1 MDDNNLIK
9 ALKKQIE
16 RVNLLLKNPKI
27 DSRKSWKATNITLLD
42 SLFGKNNEY
51 SREFQEMSYGFIFS
65 ELWIPMG
72 TDFQYYNNYITT
84 WKTILL
90 SAVDICESAGE
101 AVITWNKSK
110 SSTKK
115 SQTINVNNN
124 NIINQTQTTNINI
137 DNILKNE
144 LRWKDYEELKKIL
157 QGRNEKTKWEKLL
170 KFLRDLWLEALTKII
185 KEILLWN

>member
-1 MDDNNLIK
+1 MDNNLIK

-27 DSRKSWKATNITLLD
+27 ESRKSWKATNITLLD

-51 SREFQEMSYGFIFS
+51 SRAFQGMSYGFIFS

-72 TDFQYYNNYITT
+72 TDFQYYNKYMTT
-84 WKTILL
+84 WKAILL
-90 SAVDICESAGE
+90 SAVDICESAWD
-101 AVITWNKSK
+101 AVITWKKSK

-124 NIINQTQTTNINI
+124 NIITQTQTTNINI
-137 DNILKNE
+137 DNILKSE
-144 LRWKDYEELKKIL
+144 LKWKDYEELKKIL
-157 QGRNEKTKWEKLL
+157 QGENEKTKWKKLL
-170 KFLRDLWLEALTKII
+170 KFLTDLWLEALTKIL
-185 KEILLWN
+185 KEIILWN

>member
-1 MDDNNLIK
+1 MDNNNLIK

-72 TDFQYYNNYITT
+72 TDFQYYNSYITT

-157 QGRNEKTKWEKLL
+157 QGKNEKTKWEKLL
-170 KFLRDLWLEALTKII
+170 KFLTDLWLEALTKII